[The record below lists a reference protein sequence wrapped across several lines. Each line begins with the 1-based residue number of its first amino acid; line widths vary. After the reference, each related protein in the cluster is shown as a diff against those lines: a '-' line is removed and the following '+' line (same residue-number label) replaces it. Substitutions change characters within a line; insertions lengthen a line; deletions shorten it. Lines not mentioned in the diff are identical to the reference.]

1 MEEKIVA
8 ILNEMSE
15 HLSVSQ
21 MKKLQEV
28 IIRVFSEK
36 DEAKKQIDN
45 SEFLKLFL
53 EAKKIEGC
61 SERTIQYYRVTI
73 EKMLQKVTIPV
84 RKITT
89 EDMRDYLA
97 G

>member
-1 MEEKIVA
+1 MEEKIVE

-15 HLSVSQ
+15 YLSVSQ

-36 DEAKKQIDN
+36 DVAKQQIDN

-73 EKMLQKVTIPV
+73 EKMLQKVTI
-84 RKITT
+84 
-89 EDMRDYLA
+89 EQL
-97 G
+97 

>member
-36 DEAKKQIDN
+36 DETKKQIDN

-61 SERTIQYYRVTI
+61 SEIRRS
-73 EKMLQKVTIPV
+73 KVVLKEPFS
-84 RKITT
+84 TT
-89 EDMRDYLA
+89 E
-97 G
+97 

>member
-36 DEAKKQIDN
+36 DETKKQIDN

-73 EKMLQKVTIPV
+73 EKMLQKVTI
-84 RKITT
+84 
-89 EDMRDYLA
+89 